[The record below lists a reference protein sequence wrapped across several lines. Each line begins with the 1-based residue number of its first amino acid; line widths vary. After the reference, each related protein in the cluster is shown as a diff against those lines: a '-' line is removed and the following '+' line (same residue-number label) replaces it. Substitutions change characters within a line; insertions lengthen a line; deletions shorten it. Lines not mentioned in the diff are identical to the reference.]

1 MIGAAFKAL
10 GDLLSAEFRAIL
22 LRAIGLTL
30 ALFVALM
37 VVTQLVLWQ
46 LTLLPWPWA
55 ETILAVG
62 TGIAMA
68 VLFFFLMGPVTALFA
83 GIYLDQVAGIVER
96 KHYPQHAPGQP
107 LGTVQSITTALQF
120 GALALVV
127 NIAVLPTV
135 FFAIGAF
142 VLVGA
147 NAYLISREYFVM
159 AAARHM
165 PLEDAKALRKANT
178 PLIFV
183 AGLLPAVAA
192 IVPLLNLAVPL
203 FATSYFVHLFKRVPQ
218 SSI

>member
-1 MIGAAFKAL
+1 MFTAAFKAL
-10 GDLLSAEFRAIL
+10 GDLLSSEFRAIL
-22 LRAIGLTL
+22 LKAIGLTL
-30 ALFVALM
+30 ALFVGLM
-37 VVTQLVLWQ
+37 VITQLVLWQ

-83 GIYLDQVAGIVER
+83 GIYLDRVAEIVER
-96 KHYPQHAPGQP
+96 KHYPREAPGRP
-107 LGTVQSITTALQF
+107 LGTMRSITTALRF

-142 VLVGA
+142 VLVAA
-147 NAYLISREYFVM
+147 NAYLISREYFEM

-165 PLEDAKALRKANT
+165 PLVDARALRKANT
-178 PLIFV
+178 PLVFV

-192 IVPLLNLAVPL
+192 IVPILNLVVPL
-203 FATSYFVHLFKRVPQ
+203 FATSYFVHLFKRVPA
-218 SSI
+218 SSA

>member
-1 MIGAAFKAL
+1 MIGAAFKAF
-10 GDLLSAEFRAIL
+10 GDLLSGEFRTIL
-22 LRAIGLTL
+22 FKAIGLTL
-30 ALFVALM
+30 ALFVGLM
-37 VVTQLVLWQ
+37 VATQLVLWQ

-83 GIYLDQVAGIVER
+83 GIYLDRVADIVER
-96 KHYPQHAPGQP
+96 KHYPNEAPGRP

-127 NIAVLPTV
+127 NIAVLPMV

-142 VLVGA
+142 VLVAA
-147 NAYLISREYFVM
+147 NAYLISREYFEM

-165 PLEDAKALRKANT
+165 PLTEARALRKANT
-178 PLIFV
+178 PLVFA

-192 IVPLLNLAVPL
+192 IVPILNLVVPL
-203 FATSYFVHLFKRVPQ
+203 FATSYFVHLFKRVPV
-218 SSI
+218 SSV

>member
-1 MIGAAFKAL
+1 MIGAAFKAF
-10 GDLLSAEFRAIL
+10 GDLLSGEFRAIL
-22 LRAIGLTL
+22 LKAIGLTL
-30 ALFVALM
+30 ALFVGLM
-37 VVTQLVLWQ
+37 VITQLVLWQ

-83 GIYLDQVAGIVER
+83 GIYLDRVADIVER
-96 KHYPQHAPGQP
+96 KHYSQDVPGRP

-142 VLVGA
+142 VLVAA

-165 PLEDAKALRKANT
+165 PLAEAKALRKANT
-178 PLIFV
+178 PLIFM
-183 AGLLPAVAA
+183 AGLLPALAA
-192 IVPLLNLAVPL
+192 IVPILNLVVPL
-203 FATSYFVHLFKRVPQ
+203 FATSYFVHLFKRAQ
-218 SSI
+218 ASSA

>member
-1 MIGAAFKAL
+1 MIGAAFKAF

-22 LRAIGLTL
+22 LKAIGLTL
-30 ALFVALM
+30 SLFVALL

-55 ETILAVG
+55 ETILAIG

-83 GIYLDQVAGIVER
+83 GIYLDQVAEIVER
-96 KHYPQHAPGQP
+96 KHYPQDAPGQP
-107 LGTVQSITTALQF
+107 LGTVQSITTAVQF
-120 GALALVV
+120 GALALAV
-127 NIAVLPTV
+127 NIAILPTV

-142 VLVGA
+142 VLVAA

-178 PLIFV
+178 PLVFV

-192 IVPLLNLAVPL
+192 IVPILNLVVPL
-203 FATSYFVHLFKRVPQ
+203 FATSYFVHLFKRVPP
-218 SSI
+218 SLA

>member
-10 GDLLSAEFRAIL
+10 GDLLSGEFRAIL
-22 LRAIGLTL
+22 LKAIGLTL
-30 ALFVALM
+30 ALFVGLM
-37 VVTQLVLWQ
+37 VITQLVLWQ

-55 ETILAVG
+55 ETVLAVG

-83 GIYLDQVAGIVER
+83 GIYLDRVAEIVER
-96 KHYPQHAPGQP
+96 KHYPNEAPGKP
-107 LGTVQSITTALQF
+107 LGPVQSITTALQF

-127 NIAVLPTV
+127 NIAVLPMV

-142 VLVGA
+142 VLVAA
-147 NAYLISREYFVM
+147 NAYLISREYFEM

-165 PLEDAKALRKANT
+165 SMTNARALRKANT
-178 PLIFV
+178 PLVFV

-192 IVPLLNLAVPL
+192 VVPILNLVVPL
-203 FATSYFVHLFKRVPQ
+203 FATSYFVHLVKRVPV
-218 SSI
+218 SSA